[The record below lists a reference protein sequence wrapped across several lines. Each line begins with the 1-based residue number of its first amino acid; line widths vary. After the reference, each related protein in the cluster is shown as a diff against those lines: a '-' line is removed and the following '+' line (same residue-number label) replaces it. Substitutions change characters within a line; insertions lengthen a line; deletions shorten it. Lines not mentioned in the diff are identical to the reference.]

1 MVFHKAGLEAGVSP
15 KDELKWGAR
24 DLTGPWLATPCLE
37 ESEPRVEDAFKSH
50 LDFLF
55 GVVEGVREEK
65 VEEELITGV

>member
-15 KDELKWGAR
+15 KEELKWGAR
-24 DLTGPWLATPCLE
+24 DLIGPGLAGMELGSTEGGAL
-37 ESEPRVEDAFKSH
+37 SH

-65 VEEELITGV
+65 VEEEV